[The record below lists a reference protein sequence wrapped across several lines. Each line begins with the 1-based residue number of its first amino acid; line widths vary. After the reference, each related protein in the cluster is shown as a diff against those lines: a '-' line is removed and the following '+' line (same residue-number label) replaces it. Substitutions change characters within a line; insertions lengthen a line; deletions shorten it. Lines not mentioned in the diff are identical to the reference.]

1 MIQHTTLDVVLTSLC
16 ERVEVLAPGSAA
28 ALTLCN
34 ADRTCIER
42 ALFPT
47 LPPTYAAAITN
58 VPLPIDAPYFGSCV
72 QSVSRGEIITSTD
85 IANDDRFDP
94 QWKKLCLDH
103 GLRSLQSRPVYVQG
117 KPFGTFVLA
126 YREPRRES
134 DWDVAL
140 MTFAADAAGEA
151 LSSSFHGVDIAPLKE
166 GAPQHAR

>member
-1 MIQHTTLDVVLTSLC
+1 MIQHATLDAVLTSLC
-16 ERVEVLAPGSAA
+16 ERVEALAPGSAA
-28 ALTLCN
+28 GLTICN
-34 ADRTCIER
+34 AGRTHIER

-58 VPLPIDAPYFGSCV
+58 VPLPIESPFFGSCV
-72 QSVSRGEIITSTD
+72 QSVSRGEIFTSADIT
-85 IANDDRFDP
+85 NDDRFDP

-103 GLRSLQSRPVYVQG
+103 GVRSLQSRPIYVQG

-134 DWDVAL
+134 DWDAAL
-140 MTFAADAAGEA
+140 MAFAADAAGEA
-151 LSSSFHGVDIAPLKE
+151 LSSSFHGVAVAPPKD